1 VTAASAERLSRL
13 LAMVPW
19 LLRRQGVGLDEAARH
34 FDISQ
39 TQLVRDLELLFVC
52 GTPGH
57 LPDDLIEAD
66 WESGQVFLGNA
77 DPIAKPLRLSVD
89 EAVALLAGLRTLAQ
103 VPGLHERSALESALT
118 KLSAAAGD
126 AGSAASAVS
135 ATLAPSAQESV
146 LAAARE
152 ALQRHR
158 RLHLRYLV
166 PSRDEATERD
176 VDPMRVLN
184 AGDRWYLEGWCHR
197 SEAVR
202 LFRLDR
208 IVQIEVLDVDGR
220 PPRDAVR
227 RDVDERLFTPSP
239 EDVVV
244 TLDVEPEAH
253 WVATYYPAEN
263 VADLGDGRLRVT
275 LRAASPDWVPRLAL
289 RLGGALRVLT
299 PGGLAE
305 EVRSRAT
312 AALAAYPEAS
322 PNG

>member
-19 LLRRQGVGLDEAARH
+19 LLQRQGIGLDEAARH
-34 FDISQ
+34 FGITES
-39 TQLVRDLELLFVC
+39 QLVKDLELLFVC

-126 AGSAASAVS
+126 AAAAASTVS
-135 ATLAPSAQESV
+135 ATLAPGAQENV

-152 ALQRHR
+152 SLRHRR

-166 PSRDEATERD
+166 PSRDETTERD

-184 AGDRWYLEGWCHR
+184 VGDRWYLEGWCHR

-208 IVQIEVLDVDGR
+208 IVGIDVLDVDGT
-220 PPRDAVR
+220 PPRDAVG
-227 RDVDERLFTPSP
+227 RDADERLFTPSP

-244 TLDVEPEAH
+244 TVDLEPEAH
-253 WVATYYPAEN
+253 WVATYYPVES
-263 VADLGDGRLRVT
+263 VTDLRDGRLRVT
-275 LRAASPDWVPRLAL
+275 LRAASPDWVPRMAL
-289 RLGGALRVLT
+289 RLGGALRVVT
-299 PGGLAE
+299 PAGLAE
-305 EVRSRAT
+305 EVRSRAS

>member
-1 VTAASAERLSRL
+1 
-13 LAMVPW
+13 MVPW

-34 FDISQ
+34 FGISEA
-39 TQLVRDLELLFVC
+39 QLVKDLELLFVC

-57 LPDDLIEAD
+57 LPDDLIEAE

-135 ATLAPSAQESV
+135 AVLAPGAQESV

-166 PSRDEATERD
+166 PSRDETTERD

-184 AGDRWYLEGWCHR
+184 VGDRWYLEGWCHR

-208 IVQIEVLDVDGR
+208 IVGIGVLDVDGT
-220 PPRDAVR
+220 PPRDAVA
-227 RDVDERLFTPSP
+227 RDAGERLFTPSP

-244 TLDVEPEAH
+244 TIDLEPEAH
-253 WVATYYPAEN
+253 WVATYYPVEN
-263 VADLGDGRLRVT
+263 VDDLGDGRLRVT

-289 RLGGALRVLT
+289 RLGGAMRVVT
-299 PGGLAE
+299 PAGLAE

-312 AALAAYPEAS
+312 GALAAYAEAS